1 LTGPPPLCYVAS
13 VFTTVERFREG
24 VKIDGLRVL
33 VVNWRDGKNPEA
45 GGAEVHLHEIF
56 GRIAA
61 AGNPVTLLAHKYPG
75 APAEEEVDG
84 IRVLRV
90 GHKFDFHFHVLPTWF
105 RRLRREGF
113 DVVVEDL
120 NKLPFFLP
128 FAVDVPCGGILH
140 HFFGSSIWKETNPFF
155 AAYIGAG
162 EWVVRH
168 TYRKVPFCVV
178 SESTADELRRNRF
191 AEDRIRII
199 HNAVDHDL
207 YTPDRS
213 AEPVPGRILYLGRVK
228 RYKGIDLILH
238 ALVRLRREIP
248 EAHLVVVGQ
257 GDDLP
262 RLHRLTDRLG
272 LGDAVTFHGFVDT
285 KTKVDLLRKATVMVT
300 PSPKEGWG
308 VTTIEGNACGT
319 PVVASD
325 APGLR
330 DAVRDGETGF
340 LFPYGDVEA
349 LADHA
354 RRLLLDGDLRRRFSE
369 AAISWAGRFRWESSA
384 EETLHWLRELA
395 EQGRRR

>member
-1 LTGPPPLCYVAS
+1 MTGLFPLCYVAS
-13 VFTTVERFREG
+13 VFTTAGPIREG
-24 VKIDGLRVL
+24 GRIDGLRIL

-61 AGNPVTLLAHKYPG
+61 MGNSVTLLAHRFPG
-75 APAEEEVDG
+75 ALEEEYVG
-84 IRVLRV
+84 GVRVLRV
-90 GHKFDFHFHVLPTWF
+90 GGKFDFHFHVLPAWF
-105 RRLRREGF
+105 RRLRREGY

-128 FAVDVPCGGILH
+128 LAVRVPCGAILH
-140 HFFGSSIWKETNPFF
+140 HFFGSSIWKETNPLF
-155 AAYIGAG
+155 AAYVGAG

-168 TYRKVPFCVV
+168 TYRKIPFCVV
-178 SESTADELRRNRF
+178 SESTADELRRNGF
-191 AEDRIRII
+191 ADERIRII

-207 YTPDRS
+207 YKPDRS
-213 AEPVPGRILYLGRVK
+213 VEPAPGRILYLGRVK
-228 RYKGIDLILH
+228 KYKGIDLILH
-238 ALVRLRREIP
+238 ALVRIRREIP

-262 RLHRLTDRLG
+262 RLHRLKDRLG
-272 LGDAVTFHGFVDT
+272 LADAVSFHGFVDT
-285 KTKVDLLRKATVMVT
+285 ATKVDLLRRAMVMVT

-330 DAVRDGETGF
+330 DAVRDGRTGF

-349 LADHA
+349 MADRV
-354 RRLLLDGDLRRRFSE
+354 RRLLTDRELRRRFSE
-369 AAISWAGRFRWESSA
+369 EAVLWAGRFRWDRSA
-384 EETLHWLRELA
+384 EETLEWLRALA
-395 EQGRRR
+395 GRGEER